1 MTSRT
6 AWTGGLLN
14 SGLGWTAFFNGSDLN
29 SMPNGNSVLSSMTAI
44 QNATALDQFF
54 DVSFELTIASNT
66 IAAGATLVLW
76 LFELNEDGTT
86 YGDGSLVTPG
96 AQASSNI
103 GLYPK
108 LIMPLKTGATQTALY
123 GSNNDP
129 LVMPPG
135 NWLPVLQN
143 NSGFTL
149 ASSGNAG
156 KFRSYNI
163 NLNS

>member
-1 MTSRT
+1 MTART
-6 AWTGGLLN
+6 AWVGGLLN
-14 SGLGWTAFFNGSDLN
+14 SGLGWTAFFNASDLN
-29 SMPNGNSVLSSMTAI
+29 SCPNGSSVLSSMTAI
-44 QNATALDQFF
+44 ANGTSLDQFF

-66 IAAGATLVLW
+66 IAAGANLALW
-76 LFELNEDGTT
+76 LFALNEDGAT
-86 YGDGSLVTPG
+86 YGDASLVAGTQAAVTP
-96 AQASSNI
+96 

-108 LIMPLKTGATQTALY
+108 LIMPLRAATTQTALY